1 MRLRR
6 ERLHGREFVVFRPI
20 VLPLRSR
27 GDSARVSAPLYRR
40 QLRTLV
46 DRLGL
51 RDGVVLT
58 GDSRPGIVG
67 AARERLSG
75 YIVKDWIYDDAQLL
89 GRKPGELVRERDE
102 ICSSV
107 DFVLAISSS
116 LQTSLQ
122 AEGIQSRLL
131 RHGFHGD
138 LASAYEREPPPE
150 YRGLP
155 APRIVFAGRVDGRLD
170 IGKLTAT
177 ARHFSQGSVV
187 MIGPVSPRVSGAE
200 LGALRGEPNIHLLGA
215 RPREE
220 LPPYLAHAD
229 CLLIPY
235 RRSVWAHH
243 GSPLK
248 LWDYLYAGPPIVGS
262 GYSVLSEYAPLV
274 RFADD
279 DADFVNE
286 VAEALLDSGGRE
298 ERRSFALANTW
309 DERGREF
316 EQILR
321 AANGSPTD
329 EDRRS

>member
-1 MRLRR
+1 
-6 ERLHGREFVVFRPI
+6 
-20 VLPLRSR
+20 
-27 GDSARVSAPLYRR
+27 
-40 QLRTLV
+40 
-46 DRLGL
+46 
-51 RDGVVLT
+51 VVLT

-116 LQTSLQ
+116 LQTSLEK
-122 AEGIQSRLL
+122 EGIRSRIL

-138 LASAYEREPPPE
+138 LTDAYEREPPQE

-170 IGKLTAT
+170 IGKLTAV
-177 ARHFSQGSVV
+177 ARRFSHGSVV
-187 MIGPVSPRVSGAE
+187 MIGPVSPRLSEAE
-200 LGALRGEPNIHLLGA
+200 LNALEAEPNIHLLGA

-235 RRSVWAHH
+235 RQSVWAHH

-279 DADFVNE
+279 DGSFVNE
-286 VAEALLDSGGRE
+286 IAEALNDSGGRD
-298 ERRSFALANTW
+298 ERRAFALANTW
-309 DERGREF
+309 DARGWEF
-316 EQILR
+316 EKILR
-321 AANGSPTD
+321 LTTASPAD
-329 EDRRS
+329 GERAE